1 MTRKIDRSRSK
12 EREKHKGDPND
23 RSTLRIDFARAKM
36 KMSGHNVLTQS
47 QGKVRRNQSL
57 LLLANEKTA
66 RLVRAYASDDRSTAR
81 LDFAWAMMK
90 IPGNNVLDGSQGQVQ
105 RNCSLPFVSS

>member
-1 MTRKIDRSRSK
+1 MANLKTVRLLRAYASD
-12 EREKHKGDPND
+12 D

-57 LLLANEKTA
+57 LLELAGGPFY
-66 RLVRAYASDDRSTAR
+66 LVNFTFLPLRGCDERATVSL
-81 LDFAWAMMK
+81 LDAHNIGK
-90 IPGNNVLDGSQGQVQ
+90 IG
-105 RNCSLPFVSS
+105 CKFI

>member
-57 LLLANEKTA
+57 LL
-66 RLVRAYASDDRSTAR
+66 VRSAADAVKSVISATSGC
-81 LDFAWAMMK
+81 L
-90 IPGNNVLDGSQGQVQ
+90 IE
-105 RNCSLPFVSS
+105 SLY